1 MWLLLT
7 GATLA
12 FAWVLRP
19 FFGSI
24 MWGII
29 IALMFSPLF
38 RWMLPRLMHQRTLAA
53 LVTLC
58 VALVIVVLPLAI
70 VTTLVAMEAS
80 GGYARIQSGE
90 WKPSRYFYAWF
101 AMLPGWALA
110 VLERIGL
117 ADVEALQQRLDAGL
131 AQGIQWIATNALN
144 IGQNTLGFVVSLVIT
159 LYLAY
164 FLIRDGEQTV
174 LELRRA
180 IPLAPAHQQVLI
192 EKFTTVIRATVKG
205 SLLVAVIQG
214 GLGGLAF
221 WFLGVGEALLWGVLM
236 TFLSLL
242 PVLGSALVWL
252 PMVLYFLATGA
263 LWQGLVLL
271 AFGALVIGLLD
282 NVLRPILVGRDTRM
296 PGYLVMMA
304 ALGGI
309 TLFGLNGLILG
320 PVIAAMFIAVW
331 HIYSVSRNVLAPR
344 RE

>member
-1 MWLLLT
+1 
-7 GATLA
+7 
-12 FAWVLRP
+12 
-19 FFGSI
+19 
-24 MWGII
+24 MWGVI

-38 RWMLPRLMHQRTLAA
+38 RWMLLRLWHQRTLAA

-90 WKPSRYFYAWF
+90 WRPSRYFYAWF

-110 VLERIGL
+110 GLDRIGL
-117 ADVEALQQRLDAGL
+117 ANLDALQQRLDAGL
-131 AQGIQWIATNALN
+131 AQGIQWIAANTLN

-159 LYLAY
+159 LYLAF
-164 FLIRDGEQTV
+164 FLIRDGEQMV

-180 IPLAPAHQQVLI
+180 IPLAPSHQQVLI

-221 WFLGVGEALLWGVLM
+221 WFLGVGEAFLWGVLM
-236 TFLSLL
+236 AFLSLL

-263 LWQGLVLL
+263 VWQGLVLL

-282 NVLRPILVGRDTRM
+282 NVLRPILVGRDTHM

-304 ALGGI
+304 TLGGI
-309 TLFGLNGLILG
+309 TVFGLNGLVLG
-320 PVIAAMFIAVW
+320 PVIAAVFIAAW
-331 HIYSVSRNVLAPR
+331 HIYIASRNPMASQQR
-344 RE
+344 

>member
-1 MWLLLT
+1 
-7 GATLA
+7 
-12 FAWVLRP
+12 
-19 FFGSI
+19 
-24 MWGII
+24 MWGVI

-38 RWMLPRLMHQRTLAA
+38 RWMLLRLWHQRTLAA

-90 WKPSRYFYAWF
+90 WRPSRYFYAWF

-110 VLERIGL
+110 GLDRIGL
-117 ADVEALQQRLDAGL
+117 ANLDALQQRLDAGL
-131 AQGIQWIATNALN
+131 AQGIQWIAANTLN

-159 LYLAY
+159 LYLAF
-164 FLIRDGEQTV
+164 FLIRDGEQMV

-180 IPLAPAHQQVLI
+180 IPLAPPHQQVLI

-221 WFLGVGEALLWGVLM
+221 WFLGVGEAFLWGVLM
-236 TFLSLL
+236 AFLSLL

-263 LWQGLVLL
+263 VWQGLVLL

-282 NVLRPILVGRDTRM
+282 NVLRPILVGRDTHM

-304 ALGGI
+304 TLGGI
-309 TLFGLNGLILG
+309 TVFGLNGLVLG
-320 PVIAAMFIAVW
+320 PVIAAVFIAAW
-331 HIYSVSRNVLAPR
+331 HIYIASRNPMASQQR
-344 RE
+344 

>member
-38 RWMLPRLMHQRTLAA
+38 RWMLPRLRHQRTLAA

-90 WKPSRYFYAWF
+90 WKPSRYLYAWF

-304 ALGGI
+304 TLGGI

-331 HIYSVSRNVLAPR
+331 HIYSVSRNVLVSPQ
-344 RE
+344 E